1 MDASLDIE
9 GPARQAAY
17 RRQYIM
23 NDGLDRENGRLNGF
37 FTFHGG
43 NSPAQAHQN
52 SGEAHELN
60 RNPLNIS
67 IEMSD
72 TRPCNTP
79 ATE

>member
-1 MDASLDIE
+1 MGLGAISLVLVL
-9 GPARQAAY
+9 AR
-17 RRQYIM
+17 RF
-23 NDGLDRENGRLNGF
+23 GR
-37 FTFHGG
+37 FHGG

-60 RNPLNIS
+60 RKPLNIS